1 MGKAK
6 KTRKF
11 AQAKKLISPHDPR
24 LAHGRSGKEAAHA
37 ALVSGDG
44 KAKAAARAK
53 ANGNGAEDSD
63 GKRAIPQMATS
74 LFFKYNA
81 SLHPPYRVLIDTNF
95 VNFCIKNKLDVVRG
109 LMDCTLAKCIPCV
122 TDCVLAELEKLGE
135 KFRLALRLAKDDRFE
150 RLTCTHEGTYAD
162 DCLVDRVL
170 QNRCYLVATNDAQ
183 LKQRLRKVPGVP
195 ILYVGNHVIK
205 CERLPDLLM

>member
-11 AQAKKLISPHDPR
+11 AQAKKLISPHDAR
-24 LAHGRSGKEAAHA
+24 LSHGRAGKELAHASHVSGGSK
-37 ALVSGDG
+37 STKKTTDGDGDG
-44 KAKAAARAK
+44 KRV
-53 ANGNGAEDSD
+53 
-63 GKRAIPQMATS
+63 IPQMATS
-74 LFFKYNA
+74 LFFKYNDA
-81 SLHPPYRVLIDTNF
+81 LHPPYRVLIDTNF
-95 VNFCIKNKLDVVRG
+95 INFCIKNKLDVVRG

-150 RLTCTHEGTYAD
+150 RLTCTHKGTYAD

-195 ILYVGNHVIK
+195 ILYVGNHIIK